1 MILILH
7 QFHFHLPFDRMIYR
21 FSEHPKRLI
30 CMCGRYSLIFIDDLG
45 NRFRVFNPMIGARS
59 WFNIAPGTEMPVIVN
74 DDKNTGKNNL
84 VMMKWG
90 LVPHWTR
97 DLHSVKRP
105 INTRAETLTEKP
117 SFAGLLKNRRCLVPA
132 SGFFEWKKEGSKKIP
147 FYFHLPES
155 PLFAFAGLYDQW
167 NDPKGKPLFTYTII
181 TSEPNDLV
189 AKIHNR
195 MPSILLRENE
205 ARWISRTP
213 MSAGDLKENIIPFPA
228 ENMSMYPVSPLVNSP
243 VADDE
248 RVVRLMDTPDNIL
261 NW

>member
-1 MILILH
+1 
-7 QFHFHLPFDRMIYR
+7 
-21 FSEHPKRLI
+21 
-30 CMCGRYSLIFIDDLG
+30 MCGRYSLICIDDLG
-45 NRFRVFNPMIGARS
+45 NRFRVVNPMIGARS
-59 WFNIAPGTEMPVIVN
+59 RFNIAPGNEMPVIVN
-74 DDKNTGKNNL
+74 DDKKTDKNNL

-97 DLHSVKRP
+97 DLRNAKRP
-105 INTRAETLTEKP
+105 INARAETLSEKP

-147 FYFHLPES
+147 FYLHLPKS

-167 NDPKGKPLFTYTII
+167 NDPEGKLLLTYTII

-205 ARWISRTP
+205 DRWLSKSPLSAR
-213 MSAGDLKENIIPFPA
+213 DLKEILTPFPS
-228 ENMSMYPVSPLVNSP
+228 EFLSMYPVSPLVNAP
-243 VADDE
+243 VTDDE
-248 RVVRLMDTPDNIL
+248 RVIRPMDSPDRVL